1 MSGLTLF
8 DKVWNAHCI
17 EDLGG
22 GRGILVIDRVLL
34 HEVTGGFALRD
45 LEQAG
50 LKPRMAASHIH
61 AVADHAI
68 STAIDR
74 DMFDSPSPNGPE
86 LIRSLAGA
94 ARRMGIRYAEPNSPE
109 HGIVHVIAP
118 EQGLVEPGMTL
129 ICGDS
134 HTATLGAFGA
144 LAFGVGATDIG
155 TALKHEALVIRK
167 PKTLRICLSGSPHRH
182 VTAKDIMLDLIA
194 RHGNDAAVG
203 CVIEFAGE
211 AVSALDIEARLT
223 LCNMAA
229 EMGTRYAMIAPDA
242 KLLAFIANRR
252 GVAASAL
259 PARWSILCSDPDAR
273 FERDITHDVGSIE
286 PQVTWGTSPR
296 QSVGIGGIVP
306 IPPATDEKARA
317 AASRAL
323 QYMQVTPGMR
333 LQDIPIDA
341 AFIGSCTNARL
352 SDLRAAAAILK
363 GRRIAKGIA
372 ALCTP
377 GSMAVRAAAEAE
389 GIDEIFKSA
398 GFEWRMSG
406 CSACAGREGP
416 IFADRRVV
424 SSTNRNYENRQ
435 GPGTRTHIA
444 SPATVA
450 ASAIAGHIADPRDYP
465 ELP

>member
-1 MSGLTLF
+1 MSSLTLF
-8 DKVWNAHCI
+8 EKVWNAHCV

-45 LEQAG
+45 LQQAG
-50 LKPRMAASHIH
+50 RKPRMAASRIH

-74 DMFDSPSPNGPE
+74 RAFDSPSPNGPE
-86 LIRSLAGA
+86 LIRSLASA
-94 ARRMGIRYAEPNSPE
+94 AKSMGIRYARPDSPE

-134 HTATLGAFGA
+134 HTATLGALGA
-144 LAFGVGATDIG
+144 LAFGVGSTDIG
-155 TALKHEALVIRK
+155 TVLKHDALVIKK
-167 PKTLRICLSGSPHRH
+167 PRTLRIRLSGAPQRH

-194 RHGNDAAVG
+194 RHGSDAAVG
-203 CVIEFAGE
+203 CVIEFTGE
-211 AVSALDIEARLT
+211 AVAALDIEARLT

-229 EMGTRYAMIAPDA
+229 EMGTRYAMIAPDET
-242 KLLAFIANRR
+242 LLAFIARQR
-252 GVAASAL
+252 GTALDAL
-259 PARWSILCSDPDAR
+259 PAHWSALVSDPDAL
-273 FERDITHDVGSIE
+273 FDGEIEHDVGGIE
-286 PQVTWGTSPR
+286 PQVTWGTSPG
-296 QSVGIGGIVP
+296 QSVSVGGAVP
-306 IPPATDEKARA
+306 ASADDDEKAQA
-317 AASRAL
+317 AASRTL
-323 QYMQVTPGMR
+323 DYMQLEPGARM
-333 LQDIPIDA
+333 QDIAIDA

-363 GRRIAKGIA
+363 GRHVAAGIA
-372 ALCTP
+372 AMCTP

-389 GIDEIFKSA
+389 GIDRIFKTA
-398 GFEWRMSG
+398 GFDWRMSG

-416 IFADRRVV
+416 IFADKRII

-435 GPGTRTHIA
+435 GPRTRTHIA

-450 ASAIAGHIADPRDYP
+450 ASAVAGHIADPRDYP